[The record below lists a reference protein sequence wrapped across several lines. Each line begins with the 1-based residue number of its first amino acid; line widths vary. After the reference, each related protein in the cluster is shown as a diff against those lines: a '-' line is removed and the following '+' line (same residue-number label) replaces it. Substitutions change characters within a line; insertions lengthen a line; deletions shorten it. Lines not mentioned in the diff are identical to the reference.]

1 MTDHP
6 DSTIRP
12 EQVSQFDLPAARAER
27 GWTQDELAD
36 QLGVT
41 ARTIRTWERTGRVP
55 RTRRPAITRAFTS
68 STGVDLEHSR
78 HARTAPRTGPPTP
91 HTQQLNCRATQ
102 MQPFLERDLLDLTP
116 TELDCFLAGVVHGP
130 AWQRGRCSA
139 SARTSASR

>member
-55 RTRRPAITRAFTS
+55 RTRRTAITRAFTS
-68 STGVDLEHSR
+68 PAGVDLEHVDTLELL
-78 HARTAPRTGPPTP
+78 HELARRLRTP
-91 HTQQLNCRATQ
+91 N
-102 MQPFLERDLLDLTP
+102 
-116 TELDCFLAGVVHGP
+116 
-130 AWQRGRCSA
+130 S
-139 SARTSASR
+139 